1 MIKTFTYDDVVR
13 YACSETTNEENEQ
26 IAEALTSSDD
36 LMSFYIDTMEIRR
49 QMNLIACQ
57 PSVGIVQ
64 NIMAYS
70 ALTPN
75 LRHPVSTV

>member
-13 YACSETTNEENEQ
+13 YAYSETTNEENEQ
-26 IAEALTSSDD
+26 IAEALVSSED
-36 LMSFYIDTMEIRR
+36 LMSFYIDTVEIQR
-49 QMNLIACQ
+49 QMNLIVRH
-57 PSVGIVQ
+57 PSGGIVQ

-75 LRHPVSTV
+75 LKRPLSTV

>member
-13 YACSETTNEENEQ
+13 YAYSETTNEENEQ
-26 IAEALTSSDD
+26 IAEALVSSED
-36 LMSFYIDTMEIRR
+36 LMSFYIDTVEIQR
-49 QMNLIACQ
+49 QMNMIVRH
-57 PSVGIVQ
+57 PSGGIVQ

-75 LRHPVSTV
+75 LKRPLSTV

>member
-13 YACSETTNEENEQ
+13 YAYSETTNEENEQ
-26 IAEALTSSDD
+26 IAEALTSSED
-36 LMSFYIDTMEIRR
+36 LMSFYIDTVEIQR

-57 PSVGIVQ
+57 PSGGIVQ

-75 LRHPVSTV
+75 LRRPVSTV